1 MSRLRRRPL
10 LFAAAMGVLLP
21 LAAAEVVGAATW
33 VAQRP
38 YSSDFALYYGVSTIG
53 LQSGFSRIYE
63 EALRVRV
70 WASLASSLGG
80 PLAPFPVIQPPTM
93 ALFTAPLA
101 WLPFNLAY
109 GIWLVLIAAA
119 VLAAWWLAAPGEPLQ
134 RAGHLVALIALLPV
148 GLGLFVGQ
156 VVFIVFASVLV
167 AWWLLRRGKDVAA
180 GIVLLLILLKP
191 QEAALVPLALLLVGR
206 MRAFATWV
214 VGTAVVAAGAL
225 AAIGTQGVLAYADRL
240 AAVSAHPQAYVSV
253 PGLSVP
259 SLVGGGVAG
268 LVAMGAV
275 VAVSLLAIWI
285 HRDGVLE
292 LPLAIA
298 LVGSLAATP
307 YLHEPD
313 TVMLVAAAWLYLRAK
328 PPEWAVAYLV
338 LGYVLVDLG
347 QAPAVGWPPVVVLEV
362 VWLCAMVVW
371 RQRAAVRIDASAAP
385 A

>member
-1 MSRLRRRPL
+1 M
-10 LFAAAMGVLLP
+10 LFAAAMGALMP
-21 LAAAEVVGAATW
+21 LAAVEVVGAATR
-33 VAQRP
+33 VVQRP
-38 YSSDFALYYGVSTIG
+38 YASDFALYYGVSTIG

-70 WASLASSLGG
+70 WASLASRLGG

-101 WLPFNLAY
+101 PLPFTLAY
-109 GIWLVLIAAA
+109 GIWLVLIAAS
-119 VLAAWWLAAPGEPLQ
+119 VLAGWWLAAPGEPLP

-167 AWWLLRRGKDVAA
+167 AWWLMSRGRDTAA

-206 MRAFATWV
+206 LRACATWV
-214 VGTAVVAAGAL
+214 VGTAVVTAASF
-225 AAIGTQGVLAYADRL
+225 AAIGTHGVSEYADRL
-240 AAVSAHPQAYVSV
+240 AGVSSHPQAYVSV
-253 PGLSVP
+253 SGLSVP
-259 SLVGGGVAG
+259 SLVGGGVPG
-268 LVAMGAV
+268 LIAIVVV
-275 VAVSLLAIWI
+275 VAISLFAIWI
-285 HRDGVLE
+285 HRDGGLE

-313 TVMLVAAAWLYLRAK
+313 TVMLVAAAWLYLRTK
-328 PPEWAVAYLV
+328 PPDWAVAYLV

-347 QAPAVGWPPVVVLEV
+347 QAPAVGWAPVVVLEV

-371 RQRAAVRIDASAAP
+371 RQRPPVLSEASAAP

>member
-1 MSRLRRRPL
+1 M
-10 LFAAAMGVLLP
+10 LFAAAMGALLP
-21 LAAAEVVGAATW
+21 LAAVEVVGAATR

-53 LQSGFSRIYE
+53 LQSGFSHIYE

-70 WASLASSLGG
+70 WASLGSTLGG

-101 WLPFNLAY
+101 LLPFTPAYWTWLA
-109 GIWLVLIAAA
+109 LIAAS

-134 RAGHLVALIALLPV
+134 RSGHLVALVALLPV

-167 AWWLLRRGKDVAA
+167 AWWLLSRGRDVAA

-206 MRAFATWV
+206 LRAFATWV
-214 VGTAVVAAGAL
+214 AGTVVVAAGAL
-225 AAIGTQGVLAYADRL
+225 AATSTRGVLAYADRL
-240 AAVSAHPQAYVSV
+240 AAVSTHPQAYVSV

-259 SLVGGGVAG
+259 SLVGGGVPG
-268 LVAMGAV
+268 LVAIGVV
-275 VAVSLLAIWI
+275 VAVSLVAIWI
-285 HRDGVLE
+285 HRDGAFE

-328 PPEWAVAYLV
+328 PPGWAVAYLV

-347 QAPAVGWPPVVVLEV
+347 QAPAVGWAPVVVVET
-362 VWLCAMVVW
+362 VWLGAMVVW
-371 RQRAAVRIDASAAP
+371 RQRPAVVSEASPAP